1 MDAQEW
7 QAHHSARFCGRIGMP
22 KRRKGG
28 TEALKMEARSRKR
41 GEQSRKRRDLMN
53 KLLDAFLGGKKH
65 EPNTNE

>member
-1 MDAQEW
+1 
-7 QAHHSARFCGRIGMP
+7 MP
-22 KRRKGG
+22 KRRKSG

-65 EPNTNE
+65 EPNTHE